1 MILSKY
7 SLVEKTIKVK
17 FLSSLFNK
25 SKQSFLCFLVEINKN
40 SNVQKNLENF
50 KNSWSVSISNR
61 YLKLLTKHQSL
72 IRWNWLALWQGSIR
86 VFFTFDYNFDLKN
99 FVGILQKS
107 KDYIII
113 GSYIRSIF
121 FSRNSLLWFNSLFL
135 NWSHIKDMRFINL
148 IKFLYFFNIQ
158 KMSLYYTLIYI
169 LKNMFKNLESKQF

>member
-40 SNVQKNLENF
+40 SNLQKNLENF
-50 KNSWSVSISNR
+50 KNSWSISISNR
-61 YLKLLTKHQSL
+61 YLKLLTKQQSL
-72 IRWNWLALWQGSIR
+72 IRWNWLALWQGSVR

-99 FVGILQKS
+99 FVTSLQKS

-113 GSYIRSIF
+113 GSYLRSTF
-121 FSRNSLLWFNSLFL
+121 FSRTSLLWFNSLFL
-135 NWSHIKDMRFINL
+135 NWSNVKDMRFINFVQFVY
-148 IKFLYFFNIQ
+148 FLNTQ
-158 KMSLYYTLIYI
+158 KMSIYVLLISV
-169 LKNMFKNLESKQF
+169 LKNMFKTIESKQY